1 MGAHNGNND
10 GIICS
15 YLLDRKGRGQEIS
28 RAELGTNNFSGRLL
42 WVHLDRAGTE
52 GKLWLDE
59 QSGVDPFVCD
69 GLFESADVSTERWIS
84 EGRPRCIVFED
95 GVIINLRGANLNP
108 GAVANDMVV
117 VRLWISP
124 DKIISVRRRHMMA
137 IDDIRES
144 MAEGKGPR
152 GPSEFVIMLT
162 ARLLERMGPVLAK
175 FQRLVDDLEQV
186 MITARNIE
194 LRSQIVELRRDA
206 IEWRRHIAPQ
216 RRALESLMTAQ
227 VSWLGENDRTLL
239 LDLIQDITKHVEDL
253 DGVRERAIIIQDE
266 ISNQLSEQMNRTM
279 FQLSLIAATFLPLGF
294 LTGLLSMNLAGVPI
308 PGASTP
314 WAFWIVCTLL
324 FVVGGV
330 AVLVFRRLKWM

>member
-1 MGAHNGNND
+1 M
-10 GIICS
+10 
-15 YLLDRKGRGQEIS
+15 
-28 RAELGTNNFSGRLL
+28 
-42 WVHLDRAGTE
+42 DRAGTE

-59 QSGVDPFVCD
+59 QSGVDPFVCH

-108 GAVANDMVV
+108 GAV
-117 VRLWISP
+117 
-124 DKIISVRRRHMMA
+124 
-137 IDDIRES
+137 
-144 MAEGKGPR
+144 
-152 GPSEFVIMLT
+152 
-162 ARLLERMGPVLAK
+162 
-175 FQRLVDDLEQV
+175 
-186 MITARNIE
+186 
-194 LRSQIVELRRDA
+194 
-206 IEWRRHIAPQ
+206 Q

-308 PGASTP
+308 PGASAP

-330 AVLVFRRLKWM
+330 AVLVFRRLKWL